1 MSNESLSIETKSK
14 WHFRVQRTKGW
25 SMLNLRELW
34 SYRDL
39 FWILAGRDIRL
50 RYKQTALG
58 VLWVVLQPVLA
69 SGIFAVIFG
78 LLADLPSDNV
88 PYFVF
93 AFAGLLPWNLF
104 SQSLSR
110 AGGSLVSSRE
120 MISKVYFPRMILPIS
135 SSLAVLVDFFVSL
148 AMMLIMLLLYQIPL
162 TTRLLWLPI
171 LILINLL
178 FAIGISFWIS
188 AFSVYYR
195 DFVYALPFLIQ
206 AWMYASPVAYSST
219 LIPAK
224 WLWLYSLNPMV
235 GVIEGFRWVL
245 LDQGEFPAVSL
256 LIGFIIGIITLFFGA
271 FIFRRIE
278 RSFADVI

>member
-1 MSNESLSIETKSK
+1 MSNETLSIEPKPK
-14 WHFRVQRTKGW
+14 WHFRVQRTTGW
-25 SMLNLRELW
+25 AMLNFRELW
-34 SYRDL
+34 AYRDL
-39 FWILAGRDIRL
+39 FGILAGRDIRL

-58 VLWVVLQPVLA
+58 VIWVVLQPILA
-69 SGIFAVIFG
+69 SGIFAIIFG
-78 LLADLPSDNV
+78 LLGNLPSGNV

-93 AFAGLLPWNLF
+93 TFAGLLPWNLF

-110 AGGSLVSSRE
+110 AGGSLVNSRE

-148 AMMLIMLLLYQIPL
+148 AMMLIMLLLYQLPF

-171 LILINLL
+171 LILVNLF

-206 AWMYASPVAYSST
+206 VWMYASPVAYSST
-219 LIPAK
+219 LVPER

-235 GVIEGFRWVL
+235 GVIEGFRWAL
-245 LDQGEFPAVSL
+245 LDQGEFPAISL
-256 LIGFIIGIITLFFGA
+256 LIGFIVGFITLLLGA

>member
-1 MSNESLSIETKSK
+1 MSNEKLSIEPKPK
-14 WHFRVQRTKGW
+14 WHIRVQPTSGW
-25 SMLNLRELW
+25 AMLNLRELW
-34 SYRDL
+34 AYRDL
-39 FWILAGRDIRL
+39 FGILAGRDIRL

-58 VLWVVLQPVLA
+58 VTWVILQPILA

-78 LLADLPSDNV
+78 LLADLPSGEV

-104 SQSLSR
+104 AQSLSR
-110 AGGSLVSSRE
+110 AGGSLVSSRD

-135 SSLAVLVDFFVSL
+135 SSLAVLVDFFVAL
-148 AMMLIMLLLYQIPL
+148 AMMVIMLLFYQIPL
-162 TTRLLWLPI
+162 TTRLLWLPV
-171 LILINLL
+171 LILIDLI
-178 FAIGISFWIS
+178 FAIGTSFWIS

-206 AWMYASPVAYSST
+206 AWMYASPVAYSSS
-219 LIPAK
+219 LIPDQ

-235 GVIEGFRWVL
+235 GVVEGFRWAL
-245 LDQGEFPAVSL
+245 LGQGELPAISL
-256 LIGFIIGIITLFFGA
+256 LIGFIVGLFALLMGA
-271 FIFRRIE
+271 LIFRRIE

>member
-1 MSNESLSIETKSK
+1 MSNETLSIEPKPK
-14 WHFRVQRTKGW
+14 WHFRVQRTNGW
-25 SMLNLRELW
+25 AMLNLRELW
-34 SYRDL
+34 AYRDL
-39 FWILAGRDIRL
+39 FGILAGRDIRL

-58 VLWVVLQPVLA
+58 VIWVVLQPILA
-69 SGIFAVIFG
+69 SGIFAIIFG
-78 LLADLPSDNV
+78 LLADLPSGNV

-148 AMMLIMLLLYQIPL
+148 AMMLIMLLLYQLPL

-171 LILINLL
+171 LILINLF

-219 LIPAK
+219 LVPEE

-235 GVIEGFRWVL
+235 GVIEGFRWAL
-245 LDQGEFPAVSL
+245 LDQGEFPAISL
-256 LIGFIIGIITLFFGA
+256 LIGFIVGFITLLLGA

>member
-1 MSNESLSIETKSK
+1 MSNETLSIETKPK
-14 WHFRVQRTKGW
+14 WHFRVQRTNGW
-25 SMLNLRELW
+25 AMLNLRELW
-34 SYRDL
+34 AYRDL
-39 FWILAGRDIRL
+39 FGILAGRDIRL

-58 VLWVVLQPVLA
+58 VIWVVLQPILA
-69 SGIFAVIFG
+69 SGIFAIIFG
-78 LLADLPSDNV
+78 LLADLPSGNV

-148 AMMLIMLLLYQIPL
+148 AMMLIMLLLYQLPL

-171 LILINLL
+171 LILINLF

-219 LIPAK
+219 LVPEK

-235 GVIEGFRWVL
+235 GVIEGFRWAL

-256 LIGFIIGIITLFFGA
+256 LIGFIVGFITLLLGA

>member
-1 MSNESLSIETKSK
+1 MSNETLSIETKPK

-39 FWILAGRDIRL
+39 FGILAGRDIRL

-58 VLWVVLQPVLA
+58 VLWVVLQPLLA

-78 LLADLPSDNV
+78 MLADLPSGEV

-110 AGGSLVSSRE
+110 AGGSLVGSRE

-148 AMMLIMLLLYQIPL
+148 AMMIIMLLLYQLPL
-162 TTRLLWLPI
+162 TARLLWLPI
-171 LILINLL
+171 LIVINLV
-178 FAIGISFWIS
+178 FAIGTSFWIS

-195 DFVYALPFLIQ
+195 DFIYALPFLIQ
-206 AWMYASPVAYSST
+206 AWMYASPVAYSSS
-219 LIPAK
+219 LIPEK

-245 LDQGEFPAVSL
+245 LDQGEFPAISL
-256 LIGFIIGIITLFFGA
+256 LIGFMISFMTLLIGAL
-271 FIFRRIE
+271 IFRRIE